1 MHSSPKGIKVLL
13 KEENNHW
20 LEFHFSSENEVVYRK
35 LMLLKCDDL
44 NINLQLNVILNVYF
58 EDGTFVIILF
68 VLTEDVFSFKDVT
81 AYIFLLMGEGIWL
94 TFSFLKHKFWRLRKI
109 TGYLLSPPWDLML
122 SQKQAWATGLNTW
135 IWCDAEIR
143 VEIRDEP
150 RQQKGIWSFPEFRVW
165 LECISIHSSTLQ
177 VTDFSPRF

>member
-1 MHSSPKGIKVLL
+1 MWWSEYKFTIKCNF
-13 KEENNHW
+13 KH
-20 LEFHFSSENEVVYRK
+20 
-35 LMLLKCDDL
+35 
-44 NINLQLNVILNVYF
+44 ILWGWDFFNQ
-58 EDGTFVIILF
+58 F
-68 VLTEDVFSFKDVT
+68 VLTEVVFSFKDVT

-94 TFSFLKHKFWRLRKI
+94 TFSFLKHKFWRVRKI
-109 TGYLLSPPWDLML
+109 TGFLLSPPWDLML

-177 VTDFSPRF
+177 VTDFSPRFKMIHILSFNSQEKYMYR